1 MTDVL
6 VAVDDTAAAEPVL
19 RTGLLI
25 AQSLGRPVHVLHA
38 GEPNPRL
45 EELAHQ
51 YGLAVDFQPGPAE
64 TTVPAAVAD
73 PQVEVVVVGLHG
85 LPGHHRTGHLVP
97 ALASQ
102 SRVPVVIVPAS
113 AAVRGAAGRVMF
125 PLDGTQRISAG
136 ARPLIAAYVAA
147 GIDVIAL
154 HVYDPKTVP
163 RFHDGPEDDAV
174 WRDEFLAQHCADLE
188 IQLTTRP
195 GPLVPA
201 VLEVAA
207 SQDVDIIALPTR
219 GDTAGIADSFVHEV
233 LTSADR
239 PVALVPVPRTPMVA
253 ERSA

>member
-1 MTDVL
+1 MHL
-6 VAVDDTAAAEPVL
+6 RFAELL
-19 RTGLLI
+19 RPDQKTWLI
-25 AQSLGRPVHVLHA
+25 PGGTYGERPERWVEFA
-38 GEPNPRL
+38 KTRL
-45 EELAHQ
+45 EVWASVGFLWASN
-51 YGLAVDFQPGPAE
+51 VDGSDMPGISGQPE
-64 TTVPAAVAD
+64 I
-73 PQVEVVVVGLHG
+73 
-85 LPGHHRTGHLVP
+85 R
-97 ALASQ
+97 
-102 SRVPVVIVPAS
+102 
-113 AAVRGAAGRVMF
+113 
-125 PLDGTQRISAG
+125 
-136 ARPLIAAYVAA
+136 AAYVAA